1 VTVGYAGYL
10 ASTGRLNLVAVI
22 LLATAGETV
31 GAYISYVV
39 GRTGGRAFVDRFG
52 RYVLLSH
59 ADLDRAEH
67 WFERRGEWSVAV
79 GRVVPLVRTFIAFP
93 AGVAEMA
100 PVRFGLLTAAGS
112 LVWIGALAGA
122 GDALGNRW
130 NRLTHGFDTAG
141 YVIAAFVVIAI
152 AAFLLHRLRQVRAE
166 RREALVEGR

>member
-1 VTVGYAGYL
+1 
-10 ASTGRLNLVAVI
+10 
-22 LLATAGETV
+22 
-31 GAYISYVV
+31 
-39 GRTGGRAFVDRFG
+39 
-52 RYVLLSH
+52 
-59 ADLDRAEH
+59 
-67 WFERRGEWSVAV
+67 VAV